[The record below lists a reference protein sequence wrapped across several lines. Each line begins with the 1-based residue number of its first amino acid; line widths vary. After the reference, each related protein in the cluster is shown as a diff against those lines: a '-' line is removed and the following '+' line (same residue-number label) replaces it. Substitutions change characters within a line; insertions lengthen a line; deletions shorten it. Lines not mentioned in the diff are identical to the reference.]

1 MSKQPGRRGMTALMT
16 AEVQVPFRYR
26 IVHGHDPS
34 RKSAEQKALT
44 RSINLAGLVFESKE
58 VVKDGFHLSF
68 TESSFGR
75 NSLEI
80 TLDLGKKFRV
90 IEVMAE
96 VECYELRSSAAGE
109 TFIIGI
115 TFMDIQADDLA
126 VLREFLSQSWKPSH

>member
-1 MSKQPGRRGMTALMT
+1 MSKQPSRRGIPSLMT

-44 RSINLAGLVFESKE
+44 RSLNLAGLVFESKDM
-58 VVKDGFHLSF
+58 VKEGFHLSF
-68 TESSFGR
+68 TEDSFGR

-80 TLDLGKKFRV
+80 ALDLGKKFRV
-90 IEVMAE
+90 IEVLGE
-96 VECYELRSSAAGE
+96 VECYELRSTASGE
-109 TFIIGI
+109 TFIVGI

-126 VLREFLSQSWKPSH
+126 LLREFLAQTWKPGR